1 VVYKLAPQANGKWKY
16 SVLHKFNVNHGGY
29 PGGGLIF
36 DQKGNLYGP
45 ASIGGAGVVFEITP

>member
-36 DQKGNLYGP
+36 DQKGKSLRDR
-45 ASIGGAGVVFEITP
+45 EHRRR